1 MEDETKDDCES
12 SQWEEID
19 PLVAELLRN
28 RGWEGRRELYESS
41 APDEKPPT
49 WALFR
54 NNAQEKGRIQK
65 LAETATSSPSILGKN
80 EDRDPAGP
88 PLYGL
93 DSSSKQLVSST
104 APSGPGRT
112 FGSKDEDGKKA
123 KSDPFGHRI
132 GPPGSTSSQR
142 ASSNMVSG
150 SRASSVGN
158 ESSSGN
164 QHNASQF
171 LTRSLAFGK
180 NKTISSASQRIS
192 SHNEPEQGP
201 KANADP
207 TQKSRLREQLS
218 HEGSAD
224 ARRTDDLNARI
235 AKQNAK
241 AAARMLASSSS
252 DGENAL
258 NKLIAEHNAR
268 TAAKILAKSNTQ

>member
-1 MEDETKDDCES
+1 MDDETKAACKN
-12 SQWEEID
+12 SQWEELD

-28 RGWEGRRELYESS
+28 RGWEGSRELYKSS
-41 APDEKPPT
+41 PLDEKPPT

-54 NNAQEKGRIQK
+54 NNAQEEERMQK
-65 LAETATSSPSILGKN
+65 LAETATSPPSILGKKGN
-80 EDRDPAGP
+80 RDPAGP
-88 PLYGL
+88 PLYEP

-112 FGSKDEDGKKA
+112 FGSKDSDGKKA

-132 GPPGSTSSQR
+132 GRPGSTDNQR
-142 ASSNMVSG
+142 ASSNTASG
-150 SRASSVGN
+150 YRASSVGN
-158 ESSSGN
+158 ESSSSN
-164 QHNASQF
+164 QHNASKF
-171 LTRSLAFGK
+171 LTRSLEFSK
-180 NKTISSASQRIS
+180 NKTISSGSQRIS
-192 SHNEPEQGP
+192 SHNESEQGP
-201 KANADP
+201 MSKADP

-224 ARRTDDLNARI
+224 GGRTDDLNARI

-241 AAARMLASSSS
+241 AAAHMLASSSS

-268 TAAKILAKSNTQ
+268 TAAKILAKPNPQ